1 MDCVSD
7 SQLTVTLMVSS
18 MALPRMLVFS
28 ARHVTALWWSLARG
42 RKYTR
47 DTVSDSPL
55 AVREN

>member
-1 MDCVSD
+1 MSD
-7 SQLTVTLMVSS
+7 SQLTVILIVSS

-28 ARHVTALWWSLARG
+28 ARHVTALPWSLARG